1 MINFHKDIIIR
12 HYYKVTGVP
21 IAMYFFRIHVTL
33 FFVITP
39 LSISPH
45 GGNAFLYFLLCKT
58 AFCTFP
64 LGEGQDGGF
73 NIRKLYSKFIYT
85 ACYLNCEVLHS
96 YRDATGGRRADS
108 R

>member
-45 GGNAFLYFLLCKT
+45 GGKRLFILSPVQNGFLYLPPWGKARMGVLTLENCI
-58 AFCTFP
+58 
-64 LGEGQDGGF
+64 Q
-73 NIRKLYSKFIYT
+73 NSFIQLVT
-85 ACYLNCEVLHS
+85 
-96 YRDATGGRRADS
+96 
-108 R
+108 